1 LAVAAVNFNISPVSK
16 TNGAVKSS
24 TVVFAATALTLNKLN
39 TAVAALVKVTVIVS
53 AFPESSET
61 NIDLK
66 IAVLAAGTV
75 YNTVALVAVKSNLA
89 FLYKFAIILKTKL
102 EHQILSLHNFE
113 QNQKLE

>member
-39 TAVAALVKVTVIVS
+39 TASAASVKVTVIVS
-53 AFPESSET
+53 ALPVSSET
-61 NIDLK
+61 SIDLK

-89 FLYKFAIILKTKL
+89 FLYKFAIILKTTPEL
-102 EHQILSLHNFE
+102 QILSLRYFE
-113 QNQKLE
+113 LSQKLE